1 MRKITL
7 ILALI
12 ISFYGCKSSKSIK
25 KSTRTTVSTRPSK
38 TTISDDDRIKTN
50 PSSFPEVLER
60 NSASTNATM
69 AYSII
74 DYAKQ
79 FEGVRYKYG
88 GTTKSGMDCSG
99 LVYESFKAHDI
110 ALPRSSRD
118 MATKGEKIN
127 IEDVQEGDLLFFD
140 TNPRKKGVSHVGLV
154 VTSRT
159 GMIEFIHATTQAGV
173 IVSSLAE
180 RYWYTSFLEA
190 RRVL

>member
-1 MRKITL
+1 MKKITF

-25 KSTRTTVSTRPSK
+25 KSTHTTASTRPSK
-38 TTISDDDRIKTN
+38 TTVSDDGIIKTN
-50 PSSFPEVLER
+50 PSNIPDI
-60 NSASTNATM
+60 STRSSTSTSVTM

-118 MATKGEKIN
+118 MATKGVKIK

-140 TNPRKKGVSHVGLV
+140 TNPKKKGVSHVGLV

-159 GMIEFIHATTQAGV
+159 GLIEFIHSTTQAGV

-180 RYWYTSFLEA
+180 RYWHTSFLEA
-190 RRVL
+190 RRIL